1 MTAGEPKK
9 TIAIVVYPERG
20 ALYPTFALAKA
31 LAGRGHRVIY
41 FGVVDFEDDVRRQ
54 GLEHVTLFGDVFGR
68 GTMDREPEPPAR
80 RLRDRVRRLRAS
92 AARDGRQLE
101 ALKAELVDGKAT
113 ALLRE
118 HGVDLVLV
126 ETSVALF
133 LAPSLVVAGFPTVG
147 LSIELYSPA
156 PVVPPTFT
164 PILADGTPQSA
175 LRARAAWAQH
185 WLELRATQAVVAAG
199 SASGFFP
206 RRLFF
211 GSTNE
216 RFRQL
221 RRASGLRW
229 SLFEYGWRPI
239 LPELV
244 LSTRLLEL
252 PGEDRAPWPRAYAGH
267 SIDLS
272 RVHADLPELEGD
284 SRPLV
289 YTSLGTHAAEYPHT
303 PRILASVFE
312 IARQR
317 PDLRFVV
324 ALGRGRRADEFGD
337 PPPNV
342 VARPLVPQ
350 LRVLERADVM
360 VTNSGLGTVKECL
373 YFGVPI
379 VALPCKW
386 EQTGTAARVAQLGVG
401 VRDDVRT
408 ITTPALRAHVE
419 RCLSDEGVRRRA
431 AEMKRHMRASDELD
445 KAIGFVEEH
454 ARVQL

>member
-20 ALYPTFALAKA
+20 ALYPTFALAKT

-216 RFRQL
+216 RSGAPRAFGGRSSSMAGAPFCPSSCSRRGCSSYPAKIARL
-221 RRASGLRW
+221 GRARTPGTASICRACTPICPSSRAIRARSSTRRSAPTRPSTHTRRA
-229 SLFEYGWRPI
+229 F
-239 LPELV
+239 LPR
-244 LSTRLLEL
+244 S
-252 PGEDRAPWPRAYAGH
+252 
-267 SIDLS
+267 S
-272 RVHADLPELEGD
+272 R
-284 SRPLV
+284 S
-289 YTSLGTHAAEYPHT
+289 
-303 PRILASVFE
+303 
-312 IARQR
+312 
-317 PDLRFVV
+317 
-324 ALGRGRRADEFGD
+324 
-337 PPPNV
+337 
-342 VARPLVPQ
+342 
-350 LRVLERADVM
+350 
-360 VTNSGLGTVKECL
+360 
-373 YFGVPI
+373 
-379 VALPCKW
+379 
-386 EQTGTAARVAQLGVG
+386 
-401 VRDDVRT
+401 
-408 ITTPALRAHVE
+408 
-419 RCLSDEGVRRRA
+419 
-431 AEMKRHMRASDELD
+431 RASDPIYASLWRS
-445 KAIGFVEEH
+445 AAGA
-454 ARVQL
+454 ARTSSATPRRTSWRVRLCPS